1 MPDTTPPPSTA
12 AEERVKIYVHD
23 SSFSTD
29 ELLLHPK
36 TFPDVPDGA
45 VVFLEAGAARVVLRA
60 TLLKEDGD
68 EGSSRLRL
76 SLLKPVAE
84 RCGVKPWADASVS
97 RCHHP
102 ERDAAAEFV
111 EFMFKDQ
118 FVSRADMWRFKRL
131 VLGRTLHAGQALAV
145 GGMRATAHTLRG
157 VAGVE
162 GSASGLLVPKT
173 RFVFRTRSSRIFWLV
188 QMSYETWE
196 PTGGADGFLHV
207 ERLVDGFAAPLLAR
221 WRALDVNHS
230 LSVVLFARVA
240 DVDTRARDVY
250 RVVLENVEKADP
262 ATLVAALKRELV
274 AFARSLATVVPA
286 DRLRVCR
293 AADGNVLEAINLTL
307 NVLEKHY
314 MDRDTLRT
322 GNSIVLVSAGA
333 GVFSVD
339 ARLAQITKQRMMD
352 NGIGM
357 DMLSLAVP
365 PLHTAPI
372 FMFRGR
378 SGPRATA
385 YEVPH
390 WINLSFVDPERAAD
404 PNSWIV
410 AAAPRRARDD
420 WRMARLDLLRPGRNS
435 TTSPPTSPRRSF
447 EGDDPATRRA
457 VAARRKRL
465 PDLLAHL
472 VRARADAF
480 AVSPPPP
487 LPRRLSG
494 VDGALRGSSL
504 STSPGSALA
513 ASLAASPGLS
523 LDDAASSSLASSVG
537 APWRPSIILGSLGG
551 EENRTACWAASPA
564 SPDERVLP
572 AESISCPS
580 VLAFAASL
588 TRTTHAAQILQD

>member
-1 MPDTTPPPSTA
+1 MDNS
-12 AEERVKIYVHD
+12 
-23 SSFSTD
+23 
-29 ELLLHPK
+29 
-36 TFPDVPDGA
+36 
-45 VVFLEAGAARVVLRA
+45 
-60 TLLKEDGD
+60 
-68 EGSSRLRL
+68 EGPR
-76 SLLKPVAE
+76 
-84 RCGVKPWADASVS
+84 
-97 RCHHP
+97 
-102 ERDAAAEFV
+102 RD
-111 EFMFKDQ
+111 
-118 FVSRADMWRFKRL
+118 
-131 VLGRTLHAGQALAV
+131 
-145 GGMRATAHTLRG
+145 
-157 VAGVE
+157 
-162 GSASGLLVPKT
+162 ASGLV
-173 RFVFRTRSSRIFWLV
+173 SDA
-188 QMSYETWE
+188 
-196 PTGGADGFLHV
+196 GGADGFLHV

-385 YEVPH
+385 H
-390 WINLSFVDPERAAD
+390 
-404 PNSWIV
+404 
-410 AAAPRRARDD
+410 AAPRGDFSRFGR
-420 WRMARLDLLRPGRNS
+420 RVRLR
-435 TTSPPTSPRRSF
+435 RRSCDVV
-447 EGDDPATRRA
+447 ETRESRRRRGRDADNSAETRVADALRSKAGAKTQVRGPALDQPVVRGPGARGGPELVDRRGGA
-457 VAARRKRL
+457 AAR
-465 PDLLAHL
+465 
-472 VRARADAF
+472 
-480 AVSPPPP
+480 
-487 LPRRLSG
+487 
-494 VDGALRGSSL
+494 
-504 STSPGSALA
+504 
-513 ASLAASPGLS
+513 
-523 LDDAASSSLASSVG
+523 
-537 APWRPSIILGSLGG
+537 
-551 EENRTACWAASPA
+551 
-564 SPDERVLP
+564 
-572 AESISCPS
+572 
-580 VLAFAASL
+580 
-588 TRTTHAAQILQD
+588 